1 MKICVLMKQ
10 VPDKNASL
18 AISEDH
24 CSLEKNNI
32 TWVSNESDNYALE
45 EALLIK
51 ESHGGEVVACTL
63 GQESALQILKDAM
76 AKGADRSIFIS
87 DDQLEKLDIL
97 SIAKVFVSVLE
108 NENFDLILSG
118 LQSDDQGNSQL
129 GIILA
134 ELLNM
139 SHSSL
144 VMGTEI
150 LNDNTIK
157 VKRELESGWFQWTEM
172 EMPSSLS
179 IQSGLNKPRYASLKG
194 IMMSKKKPLDSYNL
208 NDIDFEIPQSNIQ
221 LDDLYIPQKDTRQTN
236 MSTEEGMKIII
247 SGGMLAPKTNILDSS
262 T

>member
-1 MKICVLMKQ
+1 MKQ

-97 SIAKVFVSVLE
+97 SIAKVFVSALE

-139 SHSSL
+139 SHASL
-144 VMGTEI
+144 VMGTEVQ
-150 LNDNTIK
+150 NDNSIR
-157 VKRELESGWFQWTEM
+157 VKRELEGGWFQWTKLSL
-172 EMPSSLS
+172 PSSIS
-179 IQSGLNKPRYASLKG
+179 IQSGINTPRYATLKG
-194 IMMSKKKPLDSYNL
+194 IMMVKNKTTAHFTTQDL
-208 NDIDFEIPQSNIQ
+208 NTEIKTS
-221 LDDLYIPQKDTRQTN
+221 
-236 MSTEEGMKIII
+236 M
-247 SGGMLAPKTNILDSS
+247 TNIEKLYVPEKSKETIFLEGSNDEIVEKLIDVFKNNIKVMN
-262 T
+262 

>member
-18 AISEDH
+18 TISEDH

-32 TWVSNESDNYALE
+32 TWVANESDNYALE

-97 SIAKVFVSVLE
+97 SIAKVFVSALE

-139 SHSSL
+139 SHASL
-144 VMGTEI
+144 VMGTEVQ
-150 LNDNTIK
+150 NDNSVK
-157 VKRELESGWFQWTEM
+157 VKRELEGGWFQWTKLSL
-172 EMPSSLS
+172 PSSIS
-179 IQSGLNKPRYASLKG
+179 IQSGINTPRYATLKG
-194 IMMSKKKPLDSYNL
+194 IMMVKNKTTTHLTTQDLNTEIKTSMINIEKLYVPEKSKETIFLEGSNDEIVEKLIDVFK
-208 NDIDFEIPQSNIQ
+208 NDIKVMN
-221 LDDLYIPQKDTRQTN
+221 
-236 MSTEEGMKIII
+236 
-247 SGGMLAPKTNILDSS
+247 
-262 T
+262 